1 MFKPLLAM
9 HSALATIAK
18 PGHHGAP
25 CKTGVTLTELT
36 GLSLAA
42 ITVRGNQTADLS
54 AAIEREFGAPL
65 PVRPGRT
72 AQDSAAFIWSGC
84 DQWLAVGAAADN
96 LVQRLSSCAGALGS
110 VTDLTGARTLLRLCG
125 PRAPDGLMKVVPID
139 LDESAFTTGSAAVT
153 VAEHIPV
160 QLWQID
166 ASPSYE
172 IACPRSYGVSL
183 WKALTSSF
191 AEYGYSSGSRMA

>member
-1 MFKPLLAM
+1 VSKPSLAM
-9 HSALATIAK
+9 HFALATIAK
-18 PGHHGAP
+18 LGHHGAP
-25 CKTGVTLTELT
+25 GKTGVTLTELT

-42 ITVRGNQTADLS
+42 ITLRGNQTAALS
-54 AAIEREFGAPL
+54 AAIERELGVPP

-72 AQDSAAFIWSGC
+72 SHGTVAFVWSGC
-84 DQWLAVGAAADN
+84 DQWLAIGASADN
-96 LVQRLSSCAGALGS
+96 LVRRLSSCAGALGS
-110 VTDLTGARTLLRLCG
+110 VTDLTGARTLLRISG
-125 PRAPDGLMKVVPID
+125 PRARDGLMKVVPID

-183 WKALTSSF
+183 WKALTLSF

>member
-54 AAIEREFGAPL
+54 AAIKREFGAPL
-65 PVRPGRT
+65 PVWPGRT
-72 AQDSAAFIWSGC
+72 AQDSAAFVWSGY

-96 LVQRLSSCAGALGS
+96 FVQRLSSCAGALGS
-110 VTDLTGARTLLRLCG
+110 VTDLTGSVACSATAK
-125 PRAPDGLMKVVPID
+125 APSIWL
-139 LDESAFTTGSAAVT
+139 AC
-153 VAEHIPV
+153 
-160 QLWQID
+160 
-166 ASPSYE
+166 ASPPVWADSA
-172 IACPRSYGVSL
+172 IAS
-183 WKALTSSF
+183 ALSP
-191 AEYGYSSGSRMA
+191 